1 MELRQIKLR
10 QTENKKKI
18 PKMSVPL
25 VLSVLDAT
33 APTVPVFDEHT
44 EHCNAV
50 VNNFIQRAGEP
61 SVVAS
66 PTEECI
72 LWPRTFTVQLAKPL
86 ESNEHMGLTGDT
98 FELGSWDPL
107 RSVQLTK
114 VTPTVWNAIVKLSSP
129 GKVQYR
135 YFVYSLDSLGR
146 IQIKRWEAYVEPR
159 NMRTCNGNCMRM
171 DQFGYID
178 GQKKIARGWLT
189 NETIVQFKFL
199 NQVFAFDG
207 AKVPE
212 KMYLK
217 VVSLENENEL
227 PNYNETI
234 NNVEVVNM
242 KYGQSVFERQSDL
255 GTLYKVGDI
264 VLIQLSIP
272 LGQENGKYALVLH
285 SEEYQP
291 LGHAPILLSNLQDND
306 GKLELN
312 VTSPDSDEIIGSAKI
327 SYLVVKP
334 LLGIRMNFRT
344 SYAYTW
350 KPKWDKLLVGHRG
363 NGISFALDGAPI
375 TENTIASYKQAYDV
389 KIDMIEIDV
398 HITED
403 LVPVIYHDYKFFT
416 APNGVRPKSKD
427 DLIQVYIKDLR
438 YSQLKDL
445 RVFRV
450 IGDEIREYPSH
461 NEEERPDHRLF
472 PTLEEL
478 FQKLPLGLAINIE
491 VKWPQRRIT
500 GELEANQVADK
511 NLFVDMILLTTLRHG
526 CGRMLIYSSFDAD
539 ICAMVRLKQNMLP
552 VMFLTQGSTKRWTAY
567 EDPRCNSFE
576 AAVNNA
582 QTFELTGIAPYSEDV
597 LKDHQMVRMA
607 TDLGQKVF
615 LWGYDINS
623 LERVQFFEAAGVTAN
638 IFDRAD
644 LIVPK
649 ERTAGVFNNPETIEY
664 FRGQCPM

>member
-1 MELRQIKLR
+1 
-10 QTENKKKI
+10 
-18 PKMSVPL
+18 MSVPL

-33 APTVPVFDEHT
+33 APTVPVIDEHT
-44 EHCNAV
+44 EQCNAV
-50 VNNFIQRAGEP
+50 VNNVIQRVGEP
-61 SVVAS
+61 TVLAS
-66 PTEECI
+66 PTGECI
-72 LWPRTFTVQLAKPL
+72 PSPRTFTVQLPKPL
-86 ESNEHMGLTGDT
+86 ESNEHMGLTGDS

-107 RSVQLTK
+107 RSVQLTQ
-114 VTPTVWNAIVKLSSP
+114 VTPTIWNGIVNLNSP

-159 NMRTCNGNCMRM
+159 NMRTCSGNCMRI
-171 DQFGYID
+171 DNFGDID
-178 GQKKIARGWLT
+178 GEKKIARGWLT
-189 NETIVQFKFL
+189 NETVVQLKFL

-207 AKVPE
+207 LNVE

-217 VVSLENENEL
+217 LVSLENETDL
-227 PNYNETI
+227 PDYNETL

-242 KYGQSVFERQSDL
+242 KYGQSVFERQMNM
-255 GTLYKVGDI
+255 GTLYKQGDI
-264 VLIQLSIP
+264 VLFQLSIP
-272 LGQENGKYALVLH
+272 LGQESNKYALVLH
-285 SEEYQP
+285 SEDYQP
-291 LGHAPILLSNLQDND
+291 VGHAPILLSSLQDND

-312 VTSPDSDEIIGSAKI
+312 VSSPITGEVIGNAKI
-327 SYLVVKP
+327 SYVIVRP
-334 LLGIRMNFRT
+334 LPGIRMNFRT

-350 KPKWDKLLVGHRG
+350 KPKWNNLLVGHRG
-363 NGISFALDGAPI
+363 NGISFAVDGAPI

-389 KIDMIEIDV
+389 NVDMIEIDV

-403 LVPVIYHDYKFFT
+403 LVPVIYHDYKIYT
-416 APNGVRPKSKD
+416 APNNTRPKSKD
-427 DLIQVYIKDLR
+427 DLIPVYIKDIR
-438 YSQLKDL
+438 YGQLKDL
-445 RVFRV
+445 RIFRV
-450 IGDEIREYPSH
+450 IGDEIREYPAH
-461 NEEERPDHRLF
+461 NEEQRPDHRLF

-478 FQKLPLGLAINIE
+478 FQELPLGLGINIE
-491 VKWPQRRIT
+491 IKWPQARFDGVLE
-500 GELEANQVADK
+500 GEQFSDK
-511 NLFVDMILLTTLRHG
+511 NLFVDMILLTTLRRG
-526 CGRMLIYSSFDAD
+526 CGRMLIFSSFDAD

-552 VMFLTQGSTKRWTAY
+552 AMFLTQGSTSKWPAY

-597 LKDHQMVRMA
+597 LRDRQIVHLA

-644 LIVPK
+644 LIIPK
-649 ERTAGVFNNPETIEY
+649 ERTAGVFDNPETIEY
-664 FRGQCPM
+664 FRGQCPL

>member
-1 MELRQIKLR
+1 
-10 QTENKKKI
+10 
-18 PKMSVPL
+18 MSVPL

-33 APTVPVFDEHT
+33 APNVPVIDEHT

-50 VNNFIQRAGEP
+50 VNNVIQRAGEP
-61 SVVAS
+61 SVVTS
-66 PTEECI
+66 PTGECI
-72 LWPRTFTVQLAKPL
+72 PSPRTFTIQLPKPL
-86 ESNEHMGLTGDT
+86 ESNEFMGLTGDS

-107 RSVQLTK
+107 RSVQLTQ
-114 VTPTVWNAIVKLSSP
+114 VTPTIWNGTVNLSSP
-129 GKVQYR
+129 GQVQYR

-171 DQFGYID
+171 DQFGEID

-189 NETIVQFKFL
+189 NETIVQLKFL
-199 NQVFAFDG
+199 NQVFEFDG
-207 AKVPE
+207 GFTPE
-212 KMYLK
+212 RMYLK
-217 VVSLENENEL
+217 LVNLENEQDL
-227 PNYNETI
+227 PNYNESL
-234 NNVEVVNM
+234 NNAEVVNM
-242 KYGQSVFERQSDL
+242 KYNRSVFERQSDL
-255 GTLYKVGDI
+255 GTLYKAGDI
-264 VLIQLSIP
+264 VLFQMSIP

-285 SEEYQP
+285 SEDRQP
-291 LGHAPILLSNLQDND
+291 LGHAPILLSTFQEND

-312 VTSPDSDEIIGSAKI
+312 VTSHESGEIIASAKI
-327 SYLVVKP
+327 SYLIVRP
-334 LLGIRMNFRT
+334 LPGIRMNFRT

-363 NGISFALDGAPI
+363 DGISFAVDGAPI
-375 TENTIASYKQAYDV
+375 TENTIASYKLAYDV
-389 KIDMIEIDV
+389 NVDMIEIDV

-403 LVPVIYHDYKFFT
+403 LVPVIYHDYKIFT
-416 APNGVRPKSKD
+416 APNGTRPKSKD
-427 DLIQVYIKDLR
+427 DLIQVYIKDIR

-445 RVFRV
+445 RIFRV
-450 IGDEIREYPSH
+450 LGDEIREYPSH
-461 NEEERPDHRLF
+461 NEEERKEHRLF
-472 PTLEEL
+472 PTLEDL
-478 FQKLPLGLAINIE
+478 FHELPLGLAINIE
-491 VKWPQRRIT
+491 IKWPQARFD
-500 GELEANQVADK
+500 GVLEAEQVTDK
-511 NLFVDMILLTTLRHG
+511 NLFVDMVLLTTLRHG
-526 CGRMLIYSSFDAD
+526 CGRMLIFSSFDAD

-552 VMFLTQGSTKRWTAY
+552 AMFLTQGSTKKWPAY

-582 QTFELTGIAPYSEDV
+582 QLFELTGIAPYSEDV
-597 LKDHQMVRMA
+597 LKDHQMVRLA

-664 FRGQCPM
+664 FRGQCPL